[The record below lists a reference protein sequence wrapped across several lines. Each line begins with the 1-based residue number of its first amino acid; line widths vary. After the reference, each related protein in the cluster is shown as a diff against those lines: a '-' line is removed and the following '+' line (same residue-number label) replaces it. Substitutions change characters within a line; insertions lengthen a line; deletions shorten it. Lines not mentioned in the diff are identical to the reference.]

1 MKLTINNIK
10 KLKQNT
16 DNKLTRNV
24 CDYII
29 DKWNEYDNKNAIF
42 TDVLH
47 YGCQSGI
54 VGSLIYYSDTTAY
67 YKRYKNEIN
76 ELLYQTM
83 SECGIYAPNELF
95 RDKWDSEDPLCNEIT
110 NQNLL
115 AWFGFEE
122 TLRNI
127 GLNFEYLQNYI

>member
-1 MKLTINNIK
+1 MKLTLTKIK
-10 KLKQNT
+10 ELKRNT
-16 DNKLTRNV
+16 ENKLTRNV
-24 CDYII
+24 CNYVI
-29 DKWNEYDNKNAIF
+29 DKWSEYDNKKSIF
-42 TDVLH
+42 TDVLD
-47 YGCQSGI
+47 YGCQSGV
-54 VGSLIYYSDTTAY
+54 VGSLIYYSDTVAY

-83 SECGIYAPNELF
+83 NECGLYAPTDLF
-95 RDKWDSEDPLCNEIT
+95 GDKWDKEDPLCNDIT

-127 GLNFEYLQNYI
+127 GLNFESLENYI